1 MNYAKLRGKIRE
13 IFGTQEAFAK
23 AIGLSK
29 SGVSMRLNGKVNWT
43 AEEIERAKEALNFS
57 AEEIGTYFFTRKV

>member
-1 MNYAKLRGKIRE
+1 MNYARLRGKIRE

-43 AEEIERAKEALNFS
+43 AEEIERAKEALDFS